1 MMVKSSCSVAVS
13 GDNGSGAAPRVVTD
27 QIDAPRLV
35 LRGRGVMA
43 ALVLYGFKL
52 RVMLVILLGMS
63 PVENIS
69 HFEVE
74 AIG

>member
-1 MMVKSSCSVAVS
+1 M
-13 GDNGSGAAPRVVTD
+13 
-27 QIDAPRLV
+27 LV